1 MKKYPN
7 GNLKI
12 VKYENLQCWK
22 MSFFYSPK
30 SSKNHDWYMLCM
42 AESLQRSPE
51 TTTLLTG
58 YTPTQKVKKK
68 KELPLVILL
77 VILIIGSKWKR
88 QLGSLW
94 KYLFHVHKFALL

>member
-1 MKKYPN
+1 MTISNLLNYLKKYPN

-30 SSKNHDWYMLCM
+30 SSTNHDWYMLCM
-42 AESLQRSPE
+42 AESLQCSPE
-51 TTTLLTG
+51 TTATLLTG

-68 KELPLVILL
+68 KN
-77 VILIIGSKWKR
+77 
-88 QLGSLW
+88 
-94 KYLFHVHKFALL
+94 YH